1 MLNDLNGVGILNTR
15 PLFLG
20 KSLDFAQSIMHHG
33 GITYTLP
40 LQSIQSQPF
49 TIPDLCNFQLIIF
62 VSQPGVEFFFQ
73 QLAQPIPASAKII
86 AIGKA
91 TAAAIANHNVKVA
104 CFAEQATSEDLLQ
117 YKILQQLNQN
127 ILLIKGA
134 HGRKLIAETLATY
147 GANITELIVYQ
158 STLINYASHDL
169 QPLLSNN
176 KINFILI
183 TSEQAFNHLASIVP
197 QRWLATKNVICL
209 SQRLADI
216 AKSVIQG
223 HILISTPDK
232 LIKTLVNFK
241 AHNG

>member
-1 MLNDLNGVGILNTR
+1 MRNDLNGIGILNTR

-20 KSLDFAQSIMHHG
+20 KSLDFAQSIMHYG
-33 GITYTLP
+33 GTTYTLP
-40 LQSIQSQPF
+40 LQSIQPHPF
-49 TIPDLCNFQLIIF
+49 NMPDLSNFELIIF

-73 QLAQPIPASAKII
+73 QLSQPIPANTKII

-91 TAAAIANHNVKVA
+91 TAAAITQHNTKVD

-117 YKILQQLNQN
+117 YKILHQLNQN
-127 ILLIKGA
+127 VLLIKGA
-134 HGRKLIAETLATY
+134 HGRKLIADTLASY

-158 STLINYASHDL
+158 STLINYASQDL
-169 QPLLSNN
+169 QQLLSNN

-183 TSEQAFNHLASIVP
+183 TSEQAFNHLVSMVP
-197 QRWLATKNVICL
+197 KPWLATKNVICL

-223 HILISTPDK
+223 HILISAPDK

-241 AHNG
+241 AHYG